1 MLRGFGGLVALALT
15 VGCGA
20 SSVSSVTG
28 DAATTDLVAVDVGSL
43 DAGSIDVATID
54 VGSLD
59 AGSLDASVRDAHAP
73 DSGRD
78 VPPEARV
85 CPRPFED
92 DVPESDVVEA
102 GAPYVVD
109 LAVESQLHHCAV
121 MSDGTLRCRGTNYS
135 GELGLG
141 TSGWSGAEGR
151 VPVEVPG
158 LREVEQV
165 VTIDMGV
172 TCTRHRD
179 GTVRCWGSNEYDMLG
194 VGHAGDESCDRGRPC
209 RRSPTLVPG
218 LTDVA
223 FLAAASASICAVSR
237 DGSVRCWG
245 RFDALL
251 PRGGSPTPVL
261 AAAVSDVARL
271 RTLDSGWV
279 MQRRSGEYAAYRVGP
294 GGDPVSIPR
303 EAEFVDGDTTF
314 ARHLCYRLPDGTARC
329 FGVNWFGKL
338 GDGRSAPNGESFD
351 EPWDPG
357 LCGVR
362 SVATGTYNSCALLVD
377 RTVECWGSGEH
388 GALGFDPPDRC
399 VGLRGDEDAP
409 CATHPAP
416 VRGLDRVD
424 RIFVGVW
431 GGCALRLDRSVW
443 CWGTLSPDL
452 LTGELGPVAW

>member
-1 MLRGFGGLVALALT
+1 MVAMALVAS
-15 VGCGA
+15 CA
-20 SSVSSVTG
+20 SSVSAVMD
-28 DAATTDLVAVDVGSL
+28 DAAAPDLVAVDVGSI
-43 DAGSIDVATID
+43 DAGVID
-54 VGSLD
+54 VGSVDASLRD
-59 AGSLDASVRDAHAP
+59 AGAP
-73 DSGRD
+73 DAGRD
-78 VPPEARV
+78 VPSEARV
-85 CPRPFED
+85 CPRPFDD
-92 DVPESDVVEA
+92 DVPGADVVEA

-121 MSDGTLRCRGTNYS
+121 MSDGTLRCSGSNYS

-141 TSGWSGAEGR
+141 AAGSSGAGGR
-151 VPVEVPG
+151 MPVEVPG
-158 LREVEQV
+158 LRDVEQV
-165 VTIDMGV
+165 LTMDVGV

-179 GTVRCWGSNEYDMLG
+179 GTVRCWGSNRYNMLG
-194 VGHAGDESCDRGRPC
+194 VGHEGDETCGMDRPC
-209 RRSPTLVPG
+209 RRSPTQVPG
-218 LTDVA
+218 LSDVVY
-223 FLAAASASICAVSR
+223 LAAAHFAVCAVSR

-245 RFDALL
+245 DVDALL

-261 AAAVSDVARL
+261 ATALTDVARL
-271 RTLDSGWV
+271 RTFSLGWLV
-279 MQRRSGEYAAYRVGP
+279 QQRSGEYTTYRVGLP

-303 EAEFVDGDTTF
+303 GAEFVDGDTTF

-338 GDGRSAPNGESFD
+338 GDGRSAPNGEDFND
-351 EPWDPG
+351 PWDPG

-399 VGLRGDEDAP
+399 VGLSGDEDAP
-409 CATHPAP
+409 CATRPAP

-431 GGCALRLDRSVW
+431 GGCALRLDHSVW
-443 CWGTLSPDL
+443 CWGTLGPDYF
-452 LTGELGPVAW
+452 TGELGPVTW